1 MDWNERHDARLA
13 LIAELASRSPV
24 ALGRTALMK
33 LCYFLQEVRR
43 VPLGYRFSLFIY
55 GPFDSRVLSDL
66 GTAES
71 FGAVESKIVYFSGG
85 YGYEITKGKRSDA
98 VREGGRAFLEQHR
111 ESIDWV
117 LEEFGAHGSTELEL
131 ESTIIFADRE
141 AREKKEEL
149 TVPALAKCVRDVKP
163 HLREDKILEKTREM
177 NAKRLLLS
185 TATLMA
191 GA

>member
-24 ALGRTALMK
+24 VLGRTALMK
-33 LCYFLQEVRR
+33 FCYFLQEICK
-43 VPLGYRFSLFIY
+43 VPLGYRCSLFIY
-55 GPFDSRVLSDL
+55 GPFDSGVLSDL

-71 FGAVESKIVYFSGG
+71 FEAVASKIVYFSGG
-85 YGYEITKGKRSDA
+85 YGYEITKGKRHDA
-98 VREGGRAFLEQHR
+98 VRERGRTFLELHR

-117 LEEFGAHGSTELEL
+117 LRGFGTHGSVDLEL

-141 AREKKEEL
+141 ALGKREEL
-149 TVPALAKCVRDVKP
+149 TVPALAKRVRDVKP

-177 NAKRLLLS
+177 NAQGLRS
-185 TATLMA
+185 TAALMA